1 MATIIVTHSPEE
13 AAALGDKTVVFAKT
27 GGVIEDVRK
36 TSNPIDVPHLLLAF
50 FLIGTIWQAASMAL
64 NKPLLPAPYRVC
76 QTWYTLMTTGVLWP
90 HIASSLYRMICGLA
104 LALVTA
110 VPVGMAA
117 GRSRR
122 WTPCCRHSSISS
134 TPFPKSSSF
143 RSSSSSWG
151 SVISRR
157 IFIIAITVFFQIAIM
172 VRDAAK
178 AIPEEQV
185 MTMRSLCGTKWQ
197 DFRHLIWPACLPG
210 ILTALRTSLGIALA
224 LLFITETFAAFSG
237 LGYFIMNRMEVRN
250 YEEMYAAILTLA
262 AIGIIAYMALD
273 IAERK
278 LCPWKK

>member
-1 MATIIVTHSPEE
+1 MAGCQYGFEQTVIAGTVPRLPDLVHPDDDRRSLAAHRLQPVPHDLRPGPGPGDSRPRRHGCRSQPPLVVFLPVIIVVLG
-13 AAALGDKTVVFAKT
+13 LGD
-27 GGVIEDVRK
+27 
-36 TSNPIDVPHLLLAF
+36 
-50 FLIGTIWQAASMAL
+50 
-64 NKPLLPAPYRVC
+64 
-76 QTWYTLMTTGVLWP
+76 
-90 HIASSLYRMICGLA
+90 
-104 LALVTA
+104 
-110 VPVGMAA
+110 
-117 GRSRR
+117 
-122 WTPCCRHSSISS
+122 
-134 TPFPKSSSF
+134 FPK
-143 RSSSSSWG
+143 
-151 SVISRR
+151 

-262 AIGIIAYMALD
+262 AIGIIAYMVLD

>member
-1 MATIIVTHSPEE
+1 MAGGQHGTEQAL
-13 AAALGDKTVVFAKT
+13 AAGTVPRLPDLVCPDDDRRPLAAHR
-27 GGVIEDVRK
+27 IQ
-36 TSNPIDVPHLLLAF
+36 PVPH
-50 FLIGTIWQAASMAL
+50 G
-64 NKPLLPAPYRVC
+64 
-76 QTWYTLMTTGVLWP
+76 
-90 HIASSLYRMICGLA
+90 CGLA

-110 VPVGMAA
+110 VPTGIAA

-122 WTPCCRHSSISS
+122 WDALLSPFLYIFYSI
-134 TPFPKSSSF
+134 PKVVFLPVIIVVLGLGDFPK
-143 RSSSSSWG
+143 
-151 SVISRR
+151 

-197 DFRHLIWPACLPG
+197 NFRHLIWPACLPG